1 MKERISINKFVEVC
15 CTNPAKIFGLYPKKG
30 TIAVG
35 SDADIAIIDPNKE
48 VTLTTDKLHSN
59 VDYKAYEGFRL
70 KGYPIFTILRGK
82 IISKDGEFVGEKGYG
97 KYLKRNR
104 I

>member
-1 MKERISINKFVEVC
+1 M
-15 CTNPAKIFGLYPKKG
+15 
-30 TIAVG
+30 
-35 SDADIAIIDPNKE
+35 
-48 VTLTTDKLHSN
+48 TTDKLYSN
-59 VDYKAYEGFRL
+59 VDYIAYEGFEF

-82 IISKDGEFVGEKGYG
+82 IISKDGEFVGKKGYG